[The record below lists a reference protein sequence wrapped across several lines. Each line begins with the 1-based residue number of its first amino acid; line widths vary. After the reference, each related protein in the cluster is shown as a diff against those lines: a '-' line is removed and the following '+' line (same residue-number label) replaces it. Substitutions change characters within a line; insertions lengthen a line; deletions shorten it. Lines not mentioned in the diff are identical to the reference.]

1 MPLTSIQQAV
11 IAVIAANRSQESH
24 FAGGLVLNATDDSA
38 RFSHD
43 CDIFHEAASALTRA
57 SEDDVA
63 ALRGAGFTVTPAAGD
78 WTKDVDFR
86 KAMVTRG
93 GELVEIDWAVDSAF
107 RFFPIERDTV
117 LGWRLHLFDMA
128 TNKALAV
135 AARSVTRDYVD
146 IVELGRIYPLAAI
159 VWAACGKDP
168 GYGPLALL
176 AMMRRFARINPAKL
190 QEIQARK
197 LDPVAL
203 KMEWTDQ
210 FAKAEQDIIHVAD
223 TMPELPIGI
232 AFVDAAGKPGWIG
245 DDPGLTLHPPSVRGC
260 LPRIA
265 GLELDL
271 PKPNPSEA

>member
-1 MPLTSIQQAV
+1 M
-11 IAVIAANRSQESH
+11 
-24 FAGGLVLNATDDSA
+24 
-38 RFSHD
+38 
-43 CDIFHEAASALTRA
+43 
-57 SEDDVA
+57 
-63 ALRGAGFTVTPAAGD
+63 
-78 WTKDVDFR
+78 
-86 KAMVTRG
+86 
-93 GELVEIDWAVDSAF
+93 EIDWAVDSAF

-128 TNKALAV
+128 TNKALAL

-203 KMEWTDQ
+203 KTTVS
-210 FAKAEQDIIHVAD
+210 AIRSLK
-223 TMPELPIGI
+223 L
-232 AFVDAAGKPGWIG
+232 
-245 DDPGLTLHPPSVRGC
+245 S
-260 LPRIA
+260 
-265 GLELDL
+265 
-271 PKPNPSEA
+271 